1 MEKDIQIKRNKFI
14 NDFNKS
20 YNVYLKNKKDY
31 FHVKLMYEHFCQNN
45 KYVDSNIKI
54 VKLKSIINTHRAN
67 KNHEFEFDIYKS
79 CEFFW
84 SNLNLYILST
94 LAIASE
100 SSIKRKAND
109 YDKQLDKVAL
119 EHLINC
125 EDIVNDL
132 SIGNSYLNKKN
143 KISDLINYFKKFFN
157 DSNSGKV

>member
-1 MEKDIQIKRNKFI
+1 MEKDIQINRNKFI

-20 YNVYLKNKKDY
+20 HNIYLKNKKDY
-31 FHVKLMYEHFCQNN
+31 
-45 KYVDSNIKI
+45 
-54 VKLKSIINTHRAN
+54 
-67 KNHEFEFDIYKS
+67 
-79 CEFFW
+79 
-84 SNLNLYILST
+84 LNLYILST

-100 SSIKRKAND
+100 SSIKRKTND
-109 YDKQLDKVAL
+109 YDKHLDKVAL